1 VEAKRP
7 IAIES
12 NPLATCAYL
21 VDDLSDDLP
30 ADLPTDDATS

>member
-12 NPLATCAYL
+12 SPLATCAYL

-30 ADLPTDDATS
+30 ADLPADDATS